1 MKKYFYSD
9 GSTQSGP
16 FTIDELGGHF
26 ITAETLIWYEGAA
39 GWLPASQLPEL
50 SGLFPAVE
58 PKPAP
63 PPVGQQTNYTP
74 PVPQAGPMDMGMG
87 RQQLSYPPKTWLVE
101 SILVTLF
108 CCMPFGIAGIV
119 YASKVES
126 KFYAGDQNGAQLA
139 SAEAAK
145 WTKIGLWVGVG
156 CIVLYLIF
164 VFGMVGTAMMNGGL
178 NN

>member
-16 FTIDELGGHF
+16 FSLEELEGHF
-26 ITAETLIWYEGAA
+26 ITPQTLIWYEGAA

-50 SGLFPAVE
+50 ANLFSQSGTAT
-58 PKPAP
+58 P
-63 PPVGQQTNYTP
+63 PPIQQPKYVP
-74 PVPQAGPMDMGMG
+74 PVQQSGPMDYGMG
-87 RQQLSYPPKTWLVE
+87 NQQLSYPPKTWLVE

-108 CCMPFGIAGIV
+108 CCLPFGIAGIV

-126 KFYAGDQNGAQLA
+126 KFYAGDHNGAMLA

-145 WTKIGLWVGVG
+145 WTKIGLWIGVA
-156 CIVLYLIF
+156 CIVFYLIF
-164 VFGMVGTAMMNGGL
+164 VFGLLGTAMMHGGF
-178 NN
+178 NQ